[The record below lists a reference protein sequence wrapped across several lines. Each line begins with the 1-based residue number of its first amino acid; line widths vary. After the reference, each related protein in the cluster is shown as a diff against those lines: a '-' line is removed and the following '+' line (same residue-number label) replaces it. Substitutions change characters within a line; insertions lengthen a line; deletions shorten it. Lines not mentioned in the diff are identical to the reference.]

1 MDDAE
6 RIAAATG
13 RTPVSLASAPGHG
26 APSNRRWIA
35 LFGDGSTAFAKI
47 AAYGYTAEWLR
58 TEHSNYLALD
68 GRAFLPRLLGWHDDG
83 SAPTLVVED
92 LSSREWPPP
101 WSAER
106 VDAVLATLGELRAAE
121 VPAALGPS
129 PQRELVDPMEGW
141 AAIRADPVDAIELG
155 VFDLEWFSRSSG
167 VLETAAAEAV
177 LSGPTLVHGDVRSD
191 NLCIRGSRAVLVDWN
206 LACRGSD
213 TFDLASWLP
222 SLHHEGGPEPW
233 TLLPGHG
240 AVAALLAGFFLEHAR
255 RAPIPQAP
263 HVRRL
268 QRDQGVVA
276 LRWAC
281 HELDIPD
288 PTDAA

>member
-1 MDDAE
+1 
-6 RIAAATG
+6 
-13 RTPVSLASAPGHG
+13 V
-26 APSNRRWIA
+26 
-35 LFGDGSTAFAKI
+35 
-47 AAYGYTAEWLR
+47 
-58 TEHSNYLALD
+58 
-68 GRAFLPRLLGWHDDG
+68 
-83 SAPTLVVED
+83 PTLVVED
-92 LSSREWPPP
+92 LSVHEWPPP

-106 VDAVLATLGELRAAE
+106 VDAVLATLEDLRSAR
-121 VPAALGPS
+121 VPTVLGPS
-129 PQRELVDPMEGW
+129 PQRELFDPMQGW
-141 AAIRADPVDAIELG
+141 AAIRADPVGAIALG
-155 VFDLEWFSRSSG
+155 VFDLGWLSRTGS

-177 LSGPTLVHGDVRSD
+177 LSGTTLVHGDVRSD

-240 AVAALLAGFFLEHAR
+240 EVAALLAGFFLEHAR

-263 HVRRL
+263 HVRPL

-281 HELDIPD
+281 HELGIPD
-288 PTDAA
+288 PSDA

>member
-1 MDDAE
+1 MDDEE
-6 RIAAATG
+6 RIAAAMG
-13 RTPVSLASAPGHG
+13 RMPVSLAPGPRHG

-35 LFGDGSTAFAKI
+35 QFDDGSTAFAKI
-47 AAYGYTAEWLR
+47 AAYDYTAEWLR
-58 TEHSNYLALD
+58 RERTNYQALE

-92 LSSREWPPP
+92 LSEREWPPP

-106 VDAVLATLGELRAAE
+106 VDAVLATLEDLRAAP

-129 PQRELVDPMEGW
+129 PQRELFDPMEGW
-141 AAIRADPVDAIELG
+141 AAIPADPDGVIALS
-155 VFDLEWFSRSSG
+155 VFDIGWFSRSGG

-177 LSGPTLVHGDVRSD
+177 LSGSALVHGDVRSD
-191 NLCIRGSRAVLVDWN
+191 NLCIRGSRAILVDWN
-206 LACRGSD
+206 LACRGSS

-233 TLLPGHG
+233 TLLLGHG

-255 RAPIPQAP
+255 RAAIPQAP
-263 HVRRL
+263 HVRQL
-268 QRDQGVVA
+268 QLDQGVVA

-281 HELDIPD
+281 HELGFAD
-288 PTDAA
+288 PSAA